1 MNGYI
6 FDWDENSEKILNGEG
21 YTTVG
26 HQFME
31 QVALFRY
38 LMDHGYTKDDVDK
51 IWRNTNSILYQK
63 TCGDVDEIERLFAR
77 IWGKAAKWKN
87 NFKGNEIVIYQ
98 SEIDFINNM
107 EVLPWIKQYVLT
119 LLCVYKWWGKE
130 RCQYTKEVNTFCYAA
145 TNVKRETDYNAIK
158 LSECISKYNPYELFI
173 SKVSMFSMTF
183 CVNNGIE
190 IARLRNP
197 RHIET
202 VFSFLKNMKICS
214 VCGCEYEY
222 NSHSIHNSMCS
233 KCYTAKRREDKRLN
247 MIRGR
252 ALFKTYNNEKSK

>member
-51 IWRNTNSILYQK
+51 VWRNTNSILYQK

-119 LLCVYKWWGKE
+119 LLCVYKWWGREWCKYDKKI
-130 RCQYTKEVNTFCYAA
+130 RTFCYSCTDTKRERDDCAKKIHDCIEKYHPYEVNAVGTTVSFKIAFVGKDTVVA
-145 TNVKRETDYNAIK
+145 TIPNPRYIEKLLNIILNVKTCVICGDQYTYGPHTHNGNICPCCKKKIRHKKQA
-158 LSECISKYNPYELFI
+158 ELHKK
-173 SKVSMFSMTF
+173 ST
-183 CVNNGIE
+183 G
-190 IARLRNP
+190 LRQ
-197 RHIET
+197 
-202 VFSFLKNMKICS
+202 K
-214 VCGCEYEY
+214 
-222 NSHSIHNSMCS
+222 
-233 KCYTAKRREDKRLN
+233 
-247 MIRGR
+247 
-252 ALFKTYNNEKSK
+252 

>member
-119 LLCVYKWWGKE
+119 LLCVYKWWGREWCKYDKKI
-130 RCQYTKEVNTFCYAA
+130 RTFCFSCTDVKTEREQYA
-145 TNVKRETDYNAIK
+145 VR
-158 LSECISKYNPYELFI
+158 LSECITKYNVYTTTVVGGNSHVKINI
-173 SKVSMFSMTF
+173 SS
-183 CVNNGIE
+183 NNDNVAVYQIS
-190 IARLRNP
+190 NP
-197 RHIET
+197 RY
-202 VFSFLKNMKICS
+202 VLSAFSLIKNTKTCNNCGKI
-214 VCGCEYEY
+214 YEY
-222 NSHSIHNSMCS
+222 SSNQCRFSICPECVR
-233 KCYTAKRREDKRLN
+233 KKRYLAQRKWHLKKQLDS
-247 MIRGR
+247 
-252 ALFKTYNNEKSK
+252 TKS

>member
-51 IWRNTNSILYQK
+51 VWRNTNSILYQK
-63 TCGDVDEIERLFAR
+63 TCGDIDEIERLFAR

-119 LLCVYKWWGKE
+119 LLCVYKWWGREWCKYDKKIRTFCFSCTDAKRE
-130 RCQYTKEVNTFCYAA
+130 VDRHSAKLNECLNKYKIYESKIIDTNIAFKFKDISSNLHYILLTINNPREVEVVKKYLKNYKKCIKCGSMFEYNAHNMNNELCPICHKIKRSIGKSAKRCGTQNTF
-145 TNVKRETDYNAIK
+145 
-158 LSECISKYNPYELFI
+158 
-173 SKVSMFSMTF
+173 
-183 CVNNGIE
+183 
-190 IARLRNP
+190 
-197 RHIET
+197 
-202 VFSFLKNMKICS
+202 
-214 VCGCEYEY
+214 
-222 NSHSIHNSMCS
+222 
-233 KCYTAKRREDKRLN
+233 LN
-247 MIRGR
+247 I
-252 ALFKTYNNEKSK
+252 

>member
-51 IWRNTNSILYQK
+51 VWRNTNSILYQK

-119 LLCVYKWWGKE
+119 LLCVYKWWGREWCKYDKKIRTFCFSCTDIKKE
-130 RCQYTKEVNTFCYAA
+130 RDRNAEKITECIDKYHPYEVKIIDISLSFKITFG
-145 TNVKRETDYNAIK
+145 ETDSIVAK
-158 LSECISKYNPYELFI
+158 IS
-173 SKVSMFSMTF
+173 
-183 CVNNGIE
+183 
-190 IARLRNP
+190 NP
-197 RHIET
+197 RNIDK
-202 VFSFLKNMKICS
+202 VLKLIKNLKICLN
-214 VCGCEYEY
+214 CGSAFEY
-222 NSHSIHNSMCS
+222 NSHSISNCLCPDCHNRKVVDTITNCN
-233 KCYTAKRREDKRLN
+233 KRRISTQR
-247 MIRGR
+247 
-252 ALFKTYNNEKSK
+252 

>member
-51 IWRNTNSILYQK
+51 VWRNTNSILYQK

-119 LLCVYKWWGKE
+119 LLCVYKWWGREWCKYDKKIRTFCFSCTDMKREEE
-130 RCQYTKEVNTFCYAA
+130 RC
-145 TNVKRETDYNAIK
+145 AIK
-158 LSECISKYNPYELFI
+158 IHECIEEYKPFESKIVDLALSFKINF
-173 SKVSMFSMTF
+173 VQR
-183 CVNNGIE
+183 NNLDDIVCKFP
-190 IARLRNP
+190 NP
-197 RHIET
+197 RYLIQAMNYLEN
-202 VFSFLKNMKICS
+202 KKICED
-214 VCGCEYEY
+214 CGEKYEY
-222 NSHSIHNSMCS
+222 DSFSCRFNLCP
-233 KCYTAKRREDKRLN
+233 KCRKKRRYKKQYESATRHNVRKN
-247 MIRGR
+247 
-252 ALFKTYNNEKSK
+252 

>member
-51 IWRNTNSILYQK
+51 VWRNTNSILYQK

-119 LLCVYKWWGKE
+119 LLCVYKWWGREWCKYDKKI
-130 RCQYTKEVNTFCYAA
+130 RTFCYSC
-145 TNVKRETDYNAIK
+145 TDTKRERDDCAKKIYDCMEKYHPYECAAFNESGWIKFNIKPEGDIIAKVKNPRYVLNAFILLKNIKRCCVCGKEYEFKNGHGLYND
-158 LSECISKYNPYELFI
+158 LCSECLN
-173 SKVSMFSMTF
+173 
-183 CVNNGIE
+183 
-190 IARLRNP
+190 
-197 RHIET
+197 
-202 VFSFLKNMKICS
+202 
-214 VCGCEYEY
+214 
-222 NSHSIHNSMCS
+222 
-233 KCYTAKRREDKRLN
+233 KRR
-247 MIRGR
+247 R
-252 ALFKTYNNEKSK
+252 AKNIERCKNRRN

>member
-51 IWRNTNSILYQK
+51 IWRSTNSILYQK
-63 TCGDVDEIERLFAR
+63 TCGDIDEIERLFAR

-119 LLCVYKWWGKE
+119 LLCVYKWWGREWCKYDKKI
-130 RCQYTKEVNTFCYAA
+130 RTFCYSCTSQKKEDDAMPP
-145 TNVKRETDYNAIK
+145 K
-158 LSECISKYNPYELFI
+158 ISACVNKYHPYELCVVSNLSSFKILFI
-173 SKVSMFSMTF
+173 GK
-183 CVNNGIE
+183 GE
-190 IARLRNP
+190 ICCRINNP
-197 RHIET
+197 REIGSIMGHI
-202 VFSFLKNMKICS
+202 KNIKKCS
-214 VCGCEYEY
+214 VCNREYEY
-222 NSHSIHNSMCS
+222 TSYNCRFDVCPDCIKKERYKKQYQAH
-233 KCYTAKRREDKRLN
+233 KRQRQCL
-247 MIRGR
+247 
-252 ALFKTYNNEKSK
+252 LFYDNEKEK